1 MSVQLI
7 VYPQNFNGQ
16 YNAFS
21 NTTSEA
27 VVNGINFLNLDSA
40 SSYDSSVVLITNI
53 LPNAPATIP
62 NTWYRFR
69 TTGSGTPSLPTV
81 TSGNLVLNSTTTATI
96 SGIYQRLTNLTI
108 GQQYTFTINISTPAA
123 NGNMIVSAFDG
134 TTVLTNQL
142 FAASLSQITHTFT
155 ASSTDNTVMISYL
168 NTVANNVTI
177 SDISLQ
183 PSGTSPNLTDFQ
195 LEDGQVI
202 CDLYENEDIPLSL
215 SVDNFKN
222 VAEKIQSYSK
232 AFNLPATK
240 RNNLIFDNMFEV
252 TRSDDGI
259 IFNPYVKTQCI
270 LKQDS
275 FILFQGYLR
284 MLDITDKDG
293 EISYNVNL
301 YSEAVALADFLKDK
315 TFSELDFTELEHLYN
330 YDNIKNSWNGT
341 GTGITYTNASTS
353 GFRDANLT
361 VKYPFC
367 DWNHQ
372 YTYNSTS
379 NPALP
384 SLESSFRP
392 FINVKYLIDRIF
404 NQTAF
409 PFTYES
415 TLFDSLEFKNLYM
428 DFNWSGDENPNDSS
442 SSNSAVYATTDTI
455 SYAPTTY
462 TAMAFPS
469 ESFTNNSDW
478 GYNSGTGVFTCPAG
492 NQNSTYKLNSFF
504 RFQAIENDTLSVR
517 WVKNAGTATETIL
530 NAQSFT
536 MGGTA
541 YLTVDR
547 TLGTG
552 SLNTPVIQNADHVY
566 SSTPSVTFESS
577 SGSGAVGVVTIDGS
591 GNIDSFTLTSAGSG
605 YANDVRVRLNNVVN
619 EESYYNSYLTVTMN
633 PGDTLQPQ
641 WKAASSATSIIKK
654 KFMYFSSNNNSV
666 LSGVLSLQGIT
677 TNTLLQ
683 TLRGE
688 IGQWEFLK
696 GIMTMFNII
705 TLPDEDNPNNVTF
718 ESYADVFIQNTNSG
732 SMSDLTLASRSI
744 QHDWTDKIDISQM
757 KLTTLTDLNK
767 ETIFKFVEDDDDY
780 AFGVYKKSTRHLY
793 GSKKFDASGF
803 TILEGTDEV
812 VAEPF
817 ASTVVK
823 PLMEQFP
830 QFITPAIYSLNDD
843 GDSSSFENAPRI
855 LFNNGIENLVGCTFD
870 VPAQNNV
877 AAATGETKFLQFSH
891 LTDVPSGNTTND
903 FNFASHQLIGG
914 VGTPPINNLFNSY
927 WLPYYS
933 ELYNPDTRIMSI
945 KVNLS
950 PADINRFKFSDTVM
964 IKNREFRVNKIDYKP
979 GDLATVEF
987 ILIP

>member
-1 MSVQLI
+1 
-7 VYPQNFNGQ
+7 
-16 YNAFS
+16 
-21 NTTSEA
+21 
-27 VVNGINFLNLDSA
+27 
-40 SSYDSSVVLITNI
+40 
-53 LPNAPATIP
+53 
-62 NTWYRFR
+62 
-69 TTGSGTPSLPTV
+69 
-81 TSGNLVLNSTTTATI
+81 
-96 SGIYQRLTNLTI
+96 
-108 GQQYTFTINISTPAA
+108 
-123 NGNMIVSAFDG
+123 
-134 TTVLTNQL
+134 
-142 FAASLSQITHTFT
+142 
-155 ASSTDNTVMISYL
+155 
-168 NTVANNVTI
+168 
-177 SDISLQ
+177 
-183 PSGTSPNLTDFQ
+183 
-195 LEDGQVI
+195 
-202 CDLYENEDIPLSL
+202 
-215 SVDNFKN
+215 
-222 VAEKIQSYSK
+222 
-232 AFNLPATK
+232 
-240 RNNLIFDNMFEV
+240 
-252 TRSDDGI
+252 
-259 IFNPYVKTQCI
+259 
-270 LKQDS
+270 
-275 FILFQGYLR
+275 
-284 MLDITDKDG
+284 
-293 EISYNVNL
+293 
-301 YSEAVALADFLKDK
+301 
-315 TFSELDFTELEHLYN
+315 
-330 YDNIKNSWNGT
+330 
-341 GTGITYTNASTS
+341 
-353 GFRDANLT
+353 
-361 VKYPFC
+361 
-367 DWNHQ
+367 
-372 YTYNSTS
+372 
-379 NPALP
+379 
-384 SLESSFRP
+384 
-392 FINVKYLIDRIF
+392 
-404 NQTAF
+404 
-409 PFTYES
+409 
-415 TLFDSLEFKNLYM
+415 
-428 DFNWSGDENPNDSS
+428 
-442 SSNSAVYATTDTI
+442 
-455 SYAPTTY
+455 
-462 TAMAFPS
+462 
-469 ESFTNNSDW
+469 
-478 GYNSGTGVFTCPAG
+478 
-492 NQNSTYKLNSFF
+492 
-504 RFQAIENDTLSVR
+504 
-517 WVKNAGTATETIL
+517 
-530 NAQSFT
+530 
-536 MGGTA
+536 
-541 YLTVDR
+541 
-547 TLGTG
+547 
-552 SLNTPVIQNADHVY
+552 
-566 SSTPSVTFESS
+566 
-577 SGSGAVGVVTIDGS
+577 
-591 GNIDSFTLTSAGSG
+591 
-605 YANDVRVRLNNVVN
+605 
-619 EESYYNSYLTVTMN
+619 MN

-654 KFMYFSSNNNSV
+654 KFTYFFSNNNSV

-718 ESYADVFIQNTNSG
+718 EPYADVFIQNTNSG